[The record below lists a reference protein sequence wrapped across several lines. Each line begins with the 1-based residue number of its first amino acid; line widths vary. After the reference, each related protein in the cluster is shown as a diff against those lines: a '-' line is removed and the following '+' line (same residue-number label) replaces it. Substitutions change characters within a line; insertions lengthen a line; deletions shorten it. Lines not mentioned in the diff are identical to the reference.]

1 MCAVREESA
10 SNPFGRFEMTEAR
23 RDRFVTF
30 GVIALCLAGMAEVA
44 YAVYG
49 PDGDGDSDANRVA
62 MYQIDGNFSLIEIGS
77 GTEVISD
84 SAQVSASSDAVD
96 WNGLNVVGFHMM
108 TSHTDNEQACNFL
121 ANTEDDEVG
130 YNGGID
136 GSTVADSGLQQT
148 LESEFYWIDSTLVG
162 STTTN
167 STSTIASLLSGGD
180 AGMGLYEFTINVV
193 VNSGGSPVCQ
203 NDDSD
208 ESIDWTISLIT
219 LDYTLTEVKE

>member
-1 MCAVREESA
+1 
-10 SNPFGRFEMTEAR
+10 
-23 RDRFVTF
+23 
-30 GVIALCLAGMAEVA
+30 
-44 YAVYG
+44 
-49 PDGDGDSDANRVA
+49 
-62 MYQIDGNFSLIEIGS
+62 MYQINGNFSLLEIGS

-96 WNGLNVVGFHMM
+96 WNGLNVVGFHMT

-130 YNGGID
+130 YDGGIED
-136 GSTVADSGLQQT
+136 SNVANSGLEQT
-148 LESEFYWIDSTLVG
+148 LESEFYWIDASLVG

-167 STSTIASLLSGGD
+167 STSSIASMLDGGD
-180 AGMGLYEFTINVV
+180 FGMGLYEFTINVV

-203 NDDSD
+203 NGDSD
-208 ESIDWTISLIT
+208 ESVDWTISLIT

>member
-1 MCAVREESA
+1 MIPTVANCRRRSCEI
-10 SNPFGRFEMTEAR
+10 SNRPN
-23 RDRFVTF
+23 
-30 GVIALCLAGMAEVA
+30 
-44 YAVYG
+44 G
-49 PDGDGDSDANRVA
+49 PEGDGESDANRVA

-108 TSHTDNEQACNFL
+108 TSHTDNEQGCNFL

-130 YNGGID
+130 YDGGID
-136 GSTVADSGLQQT
+136 GSTVANSGLQQT

-167 STSTIASLLSGGD
+167 STSSIASMLDGGD
-180 AGMGLYEFTINVV
+180 VGMGMYEFTINVV

-203 NDDSD
+203 NDDSN